1 MRQRNQQGL
10 WAQKVII
17 FRKPGQGRGPSLIQ
31 KVLMPF
37 RSMGGWLFGRWNL
50 IEQKREKAET
60 LPKNRPYNGSKTAWT
75 QTLKI
80 RWKRGL
86 VFRLIEQMGGE
97 RWGRVGVLS
106 AFGVFCS
113 FFHLGRPVLGLGVR
127 LALPVEEETEWG
139 ERATVC
145 GYDTVSIKIL

>member
-1 MRQRNQQGL
+1 
-10 WAQKVII
+10 
-17 FRKPGQGRGPSLIQ
+17 
-31 KVLMPF
+31 
-37 RSMGGWLFGRWNL
+37 
-50 IEQKREKAET
+50 
-60 LPKNRPYNGSKTAWT
+60 
-75 QTLKI
+75 
-80 RWKRGL
+80 
-86 VFRLIEQMGGE
+86 MGGE
-97 RWGRVGVLS
+97 RWGRVGVPS